1 MHVFNDLPSFRS
13 DMPKDRLSCNMRRNH
28 LMAAVGLCLALV
40 AYAALARLVGRPVV
54 VGHADAY
61 WVIIIER
68 FSIYGLLGFLLS
80 FLLPGRIA
88 AACSLVIVVAVGLEL
103 PQMLIPDHAFAPMNV
118 LQKAAGGIVGVFLAQ
133 TILTF
138 LPRPPT

>member
-1 MHVFNDLPSFRS
+1 
-13 DMPKDRLSCNMRRNH
+13 MRRNH
-28 LMAAVGLCLALV
+28 LLAATALCLALI
-40 AYAALARLVGRPVV
+40 AYATFARLLGRPVI

-68 FSIYGLLGFLLS
+68 FSIYVLLGFLLS
-80 FLLPGRIA
+80 FLLPGRIT
-88 AACSLVIVVAVGLEL
+88 AACSLVLAVAIGLEL
-103 PQMLIPDHAFAPMNV
+103 AQTLISDHGFAPMDV
-118 LQKAAGGIVGVFLAQ
+118 LQKSVGGIVGVLLAQ

>member
-1 MHVFNDLPSFRS
+1 
-13 DMPKDRLSCNMRRNH
+13 
-28 LMAAVGLCLALV
+28 MAAALCLALIG
-40 AYAALARLVGRPVV
+40 YATFARLLGRPVI

-68 FSIYGLLGFLLS
+68 FSIYVLLGFLLS

-88 AACSLVIVVAVGLEL
+88 AACSLVLAVAMGLEL
-103 PQMLIPDHAFAPMNV
+103 AQTLISDHGFAPMDV
-118 LQKAAGGIVGVFLAQ
+118 LQKSAGGIVGVLLAQ